1 MGIRAVL
8 VHAGRSRKGVDVDDF
23 DGMNALSRTPGN
35 EPDTLGPEAAGRA
48 LPFYGEEVEPTLL
61 ELQRLPDTLL
71 VGDELDAAR
80 MQAVAL
86 AGQPHRERD
95 KRRAQNAVR
104 HHEKRYAHAVMRD
117 ALQSDRPAGCWCLGY
132 GGSTPRY
139 LPMMTGAVF
148 TGHDGAE
155 RNEIEEREV
164 LGRYCDCPE
173 GLARK
178 VSDQG
183 IRTAYWEDR
192 DRRAIVRRFGE
203 AHLPPEY
210 RTYPWRDHPDSKT
223 VRRVSHWLADP
234 MEGPD
239 AKHWLL
245 MYGLGGRGK
254 TTIAAGMAAELV
266 LSGASVLFRTMPDLL
281 AEIKATFG
289 KEDGETDVLRDL
301 LCRVRW
307 LFLDDIGAEA
317 PRDWVGEFVYAVLN
331 HRHNHHM
338 RTVFTSNL
346 DPRELGEHIGE
357 RIWGRFKRMAEP
369 VEMAGTDLRDVA

>member
-1 MGIRAVL
+1 M
-8 VHAGRSRKGVDVDDF
+8 DDF
-23 DGMNALSRTPGN
+23 DGMAALSRRPGA

-48 LPFYGEEVEPTLL
+48 LPYFGEEPEPTLL

-71 VGDELDAAR
+71 VGDDLDSAR
-80 MQAVAL
+80 MHAVAL

-95 KRRAQNAVR
+95 KRRAQKAVQD
-104 HHEKRYAHAVMRD
+104 HEKRYAHAVMRD
-117 ALQSDRPAGCWCLGY
+117 AVQAERPKGCWCLGY
-132 GGSTPRY
+132 GGAEPRY
-139 LPMMTGAVF
+139 IPMMTGTVY
-148 TGHDGAE
+148 TGHDGNE

-164 LGRYCDCPE
+164 LRRHCDCPE
-173 GLARK
+173 GIARK

-210 RTYPWRDHPDSKT
+210 RTYPWRDHPDRAT
-223 VRRVSHWLADP
+223 VRQVSRWLADP
-234 MEGPD
+234 MEEPES
-239 AKHWLL
+239 KHWLL
-245 MYGLGGRGK
+245 VYGFGGRGK
-254 TTIAAGMAAELV
+254 TTVTAGMAAELV
-266 LSGASVLFRTMPDLL
+266 ETGASVLFRTMPDLL
-281 AEIKATFG
+281 AEIKATWG
-289 KEDGETDVLRDL
+289 KDDGETELLRDL

-317 PRDWVGEFVYAVLN
+317 PRDWVGEFVYGVLN

-346 DPRELGEHIGE
+346 APRELGEHIGE
-357 RIWGRFKRMAEP
+357 RIWGRFKRMAQF
-369 VEMAGTDLRDVA
+369 VEMVGADLRDVA